1 MANPTTNYSWP
12 MPTTTD
18 LVTDLPADF
27 AAFGQPVDTS
37 LKALNPETTL
47 GDISYRSST
56 ANTKTRLAIGS
67 TGQVLTVAA
76 GVPAWGSV
84 ASAGLVQIGAKTTFT
99 AASGVN
105 VNSCF
110 SSTYNRYLVLLKV
123 IAASGGVRCYVKLRA
138 SGTDASAGY
147 YYTFL
152 DSVYSGAAPTNTGAN
167 NVTTGFPTVLPSTG
181 YTTGGA
187 FTFFSPNEA
196 TQTLMTQSSMSV
208 DAGGLATQGGGV
220 LLNTTQYDG
229 FSLVF
234 ASGTYTGE
242 LVVYGYSN

>member
-1 MANPTTNYSWP
+1 MSA
-12 MPTTTD
+12 
-18 LVTDLPADF
+18 
-27 AAFGQPVDTS
+27 G
-37 LKALNPETTL
+37 L
-47 GDISYRSST
+47 GS
-56 ANTKTRLAIGS
+56 KTFVSGD
-67 TGQVLTVAA
+67 VLTAA
-76 GVPAWGSV
+76 DVNGYLMQGVLV
-84 ASAGLVQIGAKTTFT
+84 FASAAARTSAIASPQEGQYSYLKDTNVTEYYSGSAWVSAGGTSPGLVQIGSKTTFT

-110 SSTYNRYLVLLKV
+110 SATYNRYLVLLKV
-123 IAASGGVRCYVKLRA
+123 KAATGGVRCYVKLRA

-167 NVTTGFPTVLPSTG
+167 NVTTGWPTVVPTTG

-187 FTFFSPNEA
+187 FTFYSPFEA
-196 TQTLMTQSSMSV
+196 ATSLMTQHSMSV

-220 LLNTTQYDG
+220 LLDTTSYDG